1 MYYPSTWNH
10 LTETF
15 PELGPKQ
22 GPPGLHLP
30 IPDDHCNESTG
41 IECSIGGMNEGSAT
55 EWWTNHTFINSNP
68 TLPSEFYDQE
78 NEKWRRYNHPWAS
91 PGSAPVW
98 GEGCGANGGN
108 PNGCNYDGEPDPNPY
123 GTCCPGYEDAVIL
136 KILNALWLKLSS
148 INIIFFLGRKALWWL

>member
-10 LTETF
+10 LTETY

-22 GPPGLHLP
+22 GLILP
-30 IPDDHCNESTG
+30 IPDV
-41 IECSIGGMNEGSAT
+41 GGKNKGSEA
-55 EWWTNHTFINSNP
+55 EWWTNHTFNSNP

-78 NEKWRRYNHPWAS
+78 NEKWRRYSHPWGS

-123 GTCCPGYEDAVIL
+123 GTCCCKG
-136 KILNALWLKLSS
+136 
-148 INIIFFLGRKALWWL
+148 GM

>member
-10 LTETF
+10 LTETY

-22 GPPGLHLP
+22 GLYLP
-30 IPDDHCNESTG
+30 IPDV
-41 IECSIGGMNEGSAT
+41 GGKNKGSEA
-55 EWWTNHTFINSNP
+55 EWWTNHTFNSNP

-78 NEKWRRYNHPWAS
+78 NEKWRRYSHPWGS

-123 GTCCPGYEDAVIL
+123 GTCCPGSDDSVIL
-136 KILNALWLKLSS
+136 KIFNALW
-148 INIIFFLGRKALWWL
+148 

>member
-108 PNGCNYDGEPDPNPY
+108 PNGCNYDLDYDPNPY

-136 KILNALWLKLSS
+136 KILNALWLKLFSKKYHF
-148 INIIFFLGRKALWWL
+148 IFEIMV

>member
-10 LTETF
+10 LTETY

-22 GPPGLHLP
+22 GDPELHIPIGDGGAFKGGL
-30 IPDDHCNESTG
+30 
-41 IECSIGGMNEGSAT
+41 T
-55 EWWTNHTFINSNP
+55 EWWTNHTFNSNP
-68 TLPSEFYDQE
+68 TLPAEFWDQE
-78 NEKWRRYNHPWAS
+78 NVKWRRYSHPWGS

-123 GTCCPGYEDAVIL
+123 GTCCPGSDDSVIL
-136 KILNALWLKLSS
+136 KILNALWLELFSR
-148 INIIFFLGRKALWWL
+148 NIIFFLK